1 MATRYAQIP
10 PMLTVSDVAA
20 RLQVCT
26 KTVRR
31 RIDRNELRV
40 HRIGR
45 HLRISED
52 DVATFI
58 AVNRK

>member
-31 RIDRNELRV
+31 WIDRNELRV

>member
-1 MATRYAQIP
+1 MASQHLRP
-10 PMLTVSDVAA
+10 PRMLTVSDVAE

-31 RIDRNELRV
+31 WIDRSELRV

-45 HLRISED
+45 QLRISED

>member
-1 MATRYAQIP
+1 MINQHLRP
-10 PMLTVSDVAA
+10 SRMLTVSDVAE

-31 RIDRNELRV
+31 WIDRSELRV

-45 HLRISED
+45 QLRISED

-58 AVNRK
+58 AVTRK

>member
-1 MATRYAQIP
+1 MATRYAQTP
-10 PMLTVSDVAA
+10 PMLTVGDVAA

-31 RIDRNELRV
+31 WIARSELRV
-40 HRIGR
+40 HRMGR
-45 HLRISED
+45 QLRISED

-58 AVNRK
+58 AVTRK

>member
-1 MATRYAQIP
+1 MTTRHAQVP
-10 PMLTVSDVAA
+10 AMLTVSDVAA

-31 RIDRNELRV
+31 WIDRSELRV
-40 HRIGR
+40 HRMGR
-45 HLRISED
+45 QLRISED

-58 AVNRK
+58 AVTRK